1 MSKDNLKKID
11 LVKNLSSKTGF
22 SINLSKKIID
32 DLINI
37 IINNIK
43 FGKLNLKKIGIIK
56 TINKKER
63 IGRNPKTKE
72 EFKISARKVISF
84 KPSKS
89 INIILNKI
97 L

>member
-1 MSKDNLKKID
+1 MSKANLKKDD
-11 LVKNLSSKTGF
+11 LVKDLSFKTGF

-32 DLINI
+32 DLIVI

-43 FGKLNLKKIGIIK
+43 SGKLILKNIGVIKI
-56 TINKKER
+56 INKKER
-63 IGRNPKTKE
+63 LGRNPKTKK

-84 KPSKS
+84 KSSKS
-89 INIILNKI
+89 INLILNKN

>member
-1 MSKDNLKKID
+1 M
-11 LVKNLSSKTGF
+11 
-22 SINLSKKIID
+22 SKKIID

>member
-1 MSKDNLKKID
+1 MSKGNLKKID
-11 LVKNLSSKTGF
+11 LAKNLSTKTGF
-22 SINLSKKIID
+22 SINLSKKIIN

-37 IINNIK
+37 KINNIK
-43 FGKLNLKKIGIIK
+43 SGKLNLKNIGIIK

-63 IGRNPKTKE
+63 IGRNPKTRE

-84 KPSKS
+84 NPSKS
-89 INIILNKI
+89 INLLLNKI

>member
-1 MSKDNLKKID
+1 MSKGNLKKID

>member
-84 KPSKS
+84 KPSKT